1 MITFSEEILDAE
13 NPMQLFADIAMREAE
28 QEREEQMNTEG
39 EEDSGDTNK
48 GEKTEE
54 KKDE

>member
-1 MITFSEEILDAE
+1 MSAEDILDAE

-48 GEKTEE
+48 EMKTEE